1 MSVINERIE
10 YLDALKVIAILSII
24 CIHIAIIWPNTKIN
38 GCNISNFSE
47 FCRIGV
53 PIFLMVS
60 GGLLLNKNYDL
71 HSFFKKR
78 YSRIILPFI
87 LWAIIYIIF
96 ILILYL
102 LTGNNIIFNY
112 FNNFPLE
119 WSWYFWM
126 IFGVYLAIPI
136 LNEFIIN
143 KGIKGAEYFIIIFI
157 ISSIFYE
164 ICRFF
169 NFSTFIDLRFFLGPI
184 GYIVIGYYLT
194 NKNFNTNVKKIIII
208 SLILFIMASLIK
220 SGWYLIILDYFHLS
234 NDTTIKIF
242 KIIHDYSHLVISDP
256 NIHLLSFID
265 VDIFEIIQS
274 SSVFLIIKSLY
285 LFNIKS
291 LNKNKIIL
299 SISKSSYGMYLV
311 QGVFIII
318 INRLL
323 YNLSFTNMQV
333 VILLFILSIV
343 TFLLSWISVLII
355 NKIPFINKISGYH

>member
-1 MSVINERIE
+1 MSVVKRIE

-24 CIHIAIIWPNTKIN
+24 CIHIAIIWPNSEIN
-38 GCNISNFSE
+38 GYKISYFSE

-60 GGLLLNKNYDL
+60 GGLLLNKKYDL
-71 HSFFKKR
+71 NSFFKKR
-78 YSRIILPFI
+78 YSRIILPFT
-87 LWAIIYIIF
+87 LWAIIYTIF

-102 LTGNNIIFNY
+102 STGNNIIFNY
-112 FNNFPLE
+112 FNNFPLQ

-143 KGIKGAEYFIIIFI
+143 KGIEGAKYFITIFI

-164 ICRFF
+164 ICIFF

-194 NKNFNTNVKKIIII
+194 NKNFNSNIKKIIII
-208 SLILFIMASLIK
+208 SLILFIITSFIK
-220 SGWYLIILDYFHLS
+220 SGWYLIIIDYLHLS
-234 NDTTIKIF
+234 NNTTINIL
-242 KIIHDYSHLVISDP
+242 KIIHDHSHLVINDP

-265 VDIFEIIQS
+265 VDIFEIIQA

-285 LFNIKS
+285 SFNIKS

-299 SISKSSYGMYLV
+299 SISKASYGMYLV
-311 QGVFIII
+311 QGIFIII
-318 INRLL
+318 INRML
-323 YNLSFTNMQV
+323 YNLSFTGIQV
-333 VILLFILSIV
+333 AILILVLSIL
-343 TFLLSWISVLII
+343 TFILSWISVLII